1 MILTWK
7 INNDTVPCMI
17 LAGIINNDTVPLILA
32 GPLNN
37 DTVPCMILAGTLNN
51 DTVPCMIL
59 AGTINNRI
67 FCKELEEPNSDLQAA
82 VATLSTGPVGP
93 SDMIQHTNVSLLM
106 Q

>member
-32 GPLNN
+32 GP
-37 DTVPCMILAGTLNN
+37 LNN